1 MPKTSNEGPSYAG
14 LTDVSAPETLVP
26 EWVEPTADADNVA
39 EDVAAEPVD
48 VSRETK
54 TAEDKPA
61 AHKSAKRGKS

>member
-26 EWVEPTADADNVA
+26 EWVEPTADAEDVVA
-39 EDVAAEPVD
+39 EAAD

-54 TAEDKPA
+54 PVRKDSKASA
-61 AHKSAKRGKS
+61 RKSN